1 MAVPRMILWGV
12 LAAILAVGFS
22 TLGHAQAPAS
32 DEDKRITVNHPNYS
46 DPSKLASWRDGRS
59 APETQ
64 FDQEILKRAAEWYI
78 YRLTWVEL
86 QKRVPPDPLVPS
98 VATSCQDMLE
108 REFYPLLVLPDP
120 RKSSY
125 QPNENSVKYM
135 TEFIKALIPPIQKV
149 LKNPVAI
156 ARINAALV
164 LLKLSESGQE
174 QLAKPL
180 ADILA
185 DKDQIAPVK
194 LLAVEALGYVFRGD
208 ISHDPANREMLDHGV
223 RDLCI
228 QSVLDYLTRDPQ
240 FTPETTQEE
249 IDAYHYTRRKAIQ
262 AIGESRHPVVMERNR
277 PKART
282 AYELFR
288 IALDDSGVKPAPRLV
303 ERVAAIVALCQL
315 QPKLEGSYQVDY
327 ALYLLGQAFVKI
339 ADQYESERLA
349 TVPAGQV
356 PHPWKYYGA
365 LLSQAVQNLAEDPRA
380 RQTGADMLQISRNV
394 FDKMAATEDSGVRK
408 LQAYLKDH
416 PVAPVPLY
424 RNDNDSVLNP
434 SAPKAPG
441 S

>member
-1 MAVPRMILWGV
+1 LRDTDHG
-12 LAAILAVGFS
+12 
-22 TLGHAQAPAS
+22 
-32 DEDKRITVNHPNYS
+32 
-46 DPSKLASWRDGRS
+46 KLASWRDGKS

-64 FDQEILKRAAEWYI
+64 TDQEILKRAAEWYI
-78 YRLTWVEL
+78 YRLTNVEL
-86 QKRVPPDPLVPS
+86 QKRIPSDPLFPN
-98 VATSCQDMLE
+98 TGRTCQDMLGD
-108 REFYPLLVLPDP
+108 EFYPLLILPDP
-120 RKSSY
+120 KKGPY

-149 LKNPVAI
+149 LKNPVPL

-164 LLKLSESGQE
+164 LLKLSDSGQE

-194 LLAVEALGYVFRGD
+194 LLAVEALGNVFRGD
-208 ISHDPANREMLDHGV
+208 LSHDPSNREMLDHGV

-228 QSVLDYLTRDPQ
+228 QSVLDYVTRDPQ

-249 IDAYHYTRRKAIQ
+249 IDAYHYTRRKAIR

-288 IALDDSGVKPAPRLV
+288 IALNDSSVKPAPRLV
-303 ERVAAIVALCQL
+303 ERVAATVALCQL

-327 ALYLLGQAFVKI
+327 ALYLLGQAFVKL
-339 ADQYESERLA
+339 ADQYESERLVA
-349 TVPAGQV
+349 TPPGQV
-356 PHPWKYYGA
+356 AHPWKYYGA
-365 LLSQAVQNLAEDPRA
+365 LLSQAVQTLADDPRA
-380 RQTGADMLQISRNV
+380 RQTAAEMLQISRNV
-394 FDKMAATEDSGVRK
+394 FDNIAGQGDSGVRK
-408 LQAYLKDH
+408 LQAYLRDH
-416 PVAPVPLY
+416 PVTAGPLY
-424 RNDNDSVLNP
+424 RNDNDSVLNLA
-434 SAPKAPG
+434 APKVPG